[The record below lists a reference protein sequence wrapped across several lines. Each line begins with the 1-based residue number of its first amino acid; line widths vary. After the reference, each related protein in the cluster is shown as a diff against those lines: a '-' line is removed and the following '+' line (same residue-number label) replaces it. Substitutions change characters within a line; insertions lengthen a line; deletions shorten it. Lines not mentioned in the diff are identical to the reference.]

1 MFRRTLIICWV
12 LVFGAI
18 AIIGAFPKLAA
29 RVLQPP
35 FPLVFILALILIS
48 GSYGLFSLYRAGIK
62 RSRE

>member
-1 MFRRTLIICWV
+1 MFRRTVIVCWI
-12 LVFGAI
+12 LVFAAI
-18 AIIGAFPKLAA
+18 SVIGALPKLAA

-48 GSYGLFSLYRAGIK
+48 GSYGLFCLYRAGIN